1 MWSISLISIVA
12 AVANAG
18 KAHEYFAENNYICE
32 LCKSVVEMAANGE
45 DDKMD
50 QLYEQFPAL
59 QTRVNFWANTPEV
72 LNMAEPEESCMKMQ
86 MCSTNDLMELLA
98 EEIPLDLDVHIE
110 TVNSN
115 PKSTWVAGVNN
126 KFEGASLKEVKSL
139 MGTIVDPEWTINLH
153 PRSDHRIVSDDVA
166 TNFDARTAWPEC
178 ESVINHVRDQSNC
191 GSCWAHGTTEALN
204 DRICISTGGNFT
216 TLLSVSDTTACC
228 NGVHCQSFGCNGGQ
242 VGTPWKWFTNTGVV
256 TGGDYGTT
264 GTCFNYTMEQC
275 AHHVDSETLPLCDDV
290 VQVQPQCTKTCPD
303 DSARTYSDDKHT
315 ANSSY
320 GVKGVE
326 NIKAEIQKYGT
337 VTTAFT
343 VYEDFLTYKSGVY
356 QHTTGSALGGHAIKT
371 IGWGVEDGQDYW
383 LCVNSWNNTWGDM
396 GTFKILMGDCGVNNQ
411 MHAGLPGQ

>member
-1 MWSISLISIVA
+1 
-12 AVANAG
+12 
-18 KAHEYFAENNYICE
+18 
-32 LCKSVVEMAANGE
+32 MAANGE

-126 KFEGASLKEVKSL
+126 KFEGASLKEVKNL

-204 DRICISTGGNFT
+204 DRACIASDGAITE
-216 TLLSVSDTTACC
+216 LYSVADTTACC
-228 NGVHCQSFGCNGGQ
+228 DFLHCQSMGCNGGQ
-242 VGTPWKWFTNTGVV
+242 VGSPWKWFEKHGVV
-256 TGGDYGTT
+256 SGGDFGDGTE
-264 GTCFNYTMEQC
+264 CFDYTMEQC
-275 AHHVDSETLPLCDDV
+275 AHHVVSSMPSCDDV
-290 VQVQPQCTKTCPD
+290 KQVNPVCKKTCQTNTSID
-303 DSARTYSDDKHT
+303 YSSDKNH
-315 ANSSY
+315 ADSSY
-320 GVKGVE
+320 GISGIDK
-326 NIKAEIQKYGT
+326 IKQDIFDHGT
-337 VTTAFT
+337 VTAAFT
-343 VYEDFLTYKSGVY
+343 VYEDFPTYKSGVY
-356 QHTTGSALGGHAIKT
+356 QHVTGKALGGHAIKL
-371 IGWGVEDGQDYW
+371 IGWGTESGEEYW
-383 LCVNSWNNTWGDM
+383 LAVNSWNNTWGDQ
-396 GTFKILMGDCGVNNQ
+396 GTFKIKQGDCGI
-411 MHAGLPGQ
+411 